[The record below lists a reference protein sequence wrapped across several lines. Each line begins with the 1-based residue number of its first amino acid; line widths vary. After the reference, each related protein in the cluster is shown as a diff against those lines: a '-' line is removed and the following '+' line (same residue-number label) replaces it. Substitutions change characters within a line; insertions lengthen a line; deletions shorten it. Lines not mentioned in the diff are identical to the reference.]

1 MKRFSRV
8 FSIFLVICLLFGVA
22 VIASATAPADKTE
35 KIRNYDFEDGSKT
48 FGTSYNTASYT
59 LSNVDSKIGN
69 RYLRFVNNK
78 TATARYNT
86 GFLIGTNAMT
96 STSLFNSGLNLK
108 NVYDYYTVDFD
119 LSADQCY
126 VFVGYKVEIAES
138 SYKIE
143 EVYKTY
149 SNIDE
154 NVIATDISATFSEL
168 KSGISEC
175 IKNGL
180 ITGFADADAF
190 LKTTEYV
197 KDADAAELSSS
208 VNVSDALASKKLSY
222 SNNMEFALENRVM
235 YNGALKD
242 TGANSLKVKLTY
254 NQSDARWHFTVA
266 NIYDGD
272 VVNNSGI
279 EFVLAD
285 GIGEWN
291 HFTYVVKVN
300 HETPGLSRA
309 QLYYNGYLIGTSCI
323 NIYTSN
329 DNYRLGAT
337 DIGPRGIYWTIT
349 DYAGDC
355 SMGIDNFV
363 STFYKTSYSSESGR
377 SIADL
382 FDENSDLKSV
392 SQCDDVVYNEDYVSP
407 APNKYVE
414 VGGKKVYV
422 PALVGT
428 SFKNIKNG
436 EVVKSEI
443 DLIGIDPPAWTS
455 FSIECAPDCIVTL
468 STEAIARGTTISKTA
483 DGYRIDSG
491 IMANMSLFTD
501 MCFNLYLPK
510 IDGLNILS
518 VSNAELDE
526 NTYWVNGNEM
536 YVISAT
542 PQINS
547 FDPIEATVKYSMDG
561 NEYELDILLD
571 VLRYT
576 TTVAN
581 LYECGSK
588 ESRLVYE
595 IIRYKEAAAVYL
607 DPEFQDS
614 TGALSAFK
622 EIYSSHADCK
632 CVTENISI
640 PEEELNVDYSPL
652 MEKGVL
658 GISYDVALD
667 KMGLVIYV
675 KEDTTLSGVSYKNH
689 RGETVTH
696 TVENGRLIEKSGY
709 YLVESISAAD
719 INNVMTITTGE
730 AMGTYSLGKYIN
742 NNPTVELAKRL
753 YSYSVAAENYK
764 SVIIPYQASHLI
776 LNNDGT
782 YGGTFSEELYGNG
795 APLNGKYDVINSDYY
810 TVNSDYYNMSS
821 TSERVIFPKF
831 SSYQQTMQDSSGL
844 ACLVMILN
852 YMGEDVSGKY
862 SELALLKKY
871 QVINDTTVYGKGTT
885 ASGLKALVE
894 SLDLGY
900 TAENESLTITNSDS
914 KSTKQ
919 TKMKNFFMDNI
930 KEGKFVLVRYTSPV
944 GYGWKLVIGYDTL
957 GNIQNTQ
964 TEKFTDHFGDDVI
977 IFAEP
982 YDGFDHCQDGYATER
997 AQDFLVWWRD
1007 MELDGTVNET
1017 YSYLVIDPNLDIEF
1031 DYQPVDET
1039 VKQELYDIHLPLN
1052 PDGSYGGTRNSSLY
1066 GSITSGKGWWNHTD
1080 SNYYKINDFYNMG
1093 SEGSRI
1099 LLPNYTILQQTMSS
1113 SCGICAVTSVLKYY
1127 GMEGDYYDLELE
1139 YLNHYENINAHEGE
1153 VKGQGTSTVGNTLA
1167 LAEWGYVTEYGL
1179 AEKGNVPKYTT
1190 YEAYTAMIRENL
1202 LAGRPI
1208 VVTTN
1213 LGSGHFLT
1221 IIGYDDMGTD
1231 YIYDDVIITADSCDY
1246 WDGYQ
1251 DGYNVYSAYKF
1262 FTQHTNGSYSKLQQ
1276 HIIIFPKADHTHE
1289 YEGEW
1294 HTTATIFAAGEEYRE
1309 CSHEGCSVRETRPAE
1324 KLEVVSVSMTQAPK
1338 KTVYEASDVGTRYDL
1353 TGMVVTAYDK
1363 NGKGYDVTTLV
1374 TLEKETVSQ
1383 DDKQITVSYAG
1394 FTAAVDIRVILER
1407 VTVSGLKANGT
1418 LNESYTVEGYFV
1430 GVANEGVY
1438 ADATTGNY
1446 SGDRELLIKDIETD
1460 DIIAV
1465 RNIPYG
1471 SFPDYGYK
1479 KGDRII
1485 INATYKKDTTV
1496 ITKRYLDFTSDNPDN
1511 IDGTIISSGNKI
1523 EFKLDNVTT
1532 ISTWDEWK
1540 AFFNDS
1546 NDNCYTYVKLATS
1559 ELFVDRESHSGGSY
1573 AWRLHPIAAASS
1585 TSAVKS
1591 DSRWTVVNANIT
1603 TSNLGSQ
1610 SWSGYFQTMTSTDP
1624 RYNSSHCQRVCLA
1637 DEVYVLYTGACNYYF
1652 SLTILD
1658 DYWFVF
1664 NDEDNSSYTNA
1675 EVVIEVAKAY
1685 DRRGKYIQYNQTMSR
1700 RHINPSPEDATAQ
1713 NMVYLDCSSFVNAVY
1728 YEAFGVNVMPYA
1740 LDYTIEDVA
1749 QTPQT
1754 GRFRNYARDNQG
1766 NADVVGYWEIE
1777 NYDGDV
1783 VARLSEIKGML
1794 EIGDVINYRKAGDS
1808 AGHVLIYIG
1817 GTAFIHCSGGDYKVF
1832 DDASQS
1838 YDYGDEKANGAVYIE
1853 SNYMNTL
1860 FEDTSHDRYL
1870 GKVYD
1875 VCIIRPLAR
1884 GLTPTEKTEA
1894 RMAMKGV
1901 TFDKTVDVGTSSAVY
1916 KNGELTYSV
1925 TVTNNGE
1932 SIEYFTLRDVICDN
1946 VSFVSG
1952 SHIDRLTVDG
1962 NVLTWNLRV
1971 GVGSSVTVSW
1981 TVRVNE
1987 DAKSGSIIDGTN
1999 TTVNGIAVT
2008 KTVNTVSAYTA
2019 EEMALLVQKAKEY
2032 AAASKSFNDPMLM
2045 AKELY
2050 REVFGT
2056 DVFGEDITA
2065 VKALLE
2071 DIIDATNESLNT
2083 ESELCSMVAPYLY
2096 GGRDIATLYIQNND
2110 IVRLITNANI
2120 SVGDVICAYDRSES
2134 RTVVYI
2140 YVGDSTLVAI
2150 DSADNTCKTV
2160 TMSDSPYEASHV
2172 LVTLFAYDL
2181 YAVIRPSMK

>member
-154 NVIATDISATFSEL
+154 KVIETDISATFSEL

-175 IKNGL
+175 IEKGL

-222 SNNMEFALENRVM
+222 SNNMEFALENRVL
-235 YNGALKD
+235 YNDALKD
-242 TGANSLKVKLTY
+242 SGANSLKVKLTY

-285 GIGEWN
+285 GVGEWN

-323 NIYTSN
+323 NIYASDT
-329 DNYRLGAT
+329 YRLGAT
-337 DIGPRGIYWTIT
+337 NIGPRGIYWTIT

-363 STFYKTSYSSESGR
+363 STFYKTTYSSGSADG
-377 SIADL
+377 IDDL
-382 FDENSDLKSV
+382 FDENSALESV
-392 SQCDDVVYNEDYVSP
+392 SQCTDVVYNKDYNAP
-407 APNKYVE
+407 APSNQFKIN
-414 VGGKKVYV
+414 GKAIGV
-422 PALVGT
+422 PWLANEALKKIGNNSTVTTDKDLLNLNSPVWSSYDIMCG
-428 SFKNIKNG
+428 SG
-436 EVVKSEI
+436 VK
-443 DLIGIDPPAWTS
+443 A
-455 FSIECAPDCIVTL
+455 TL
-468 STEAIARGTTISKTA
+468 SSAAKNNGVTIDETSY
-483 DGYRIDSG
+483 GYRVNGVSKY
-491 IMANMSLFTD
+491 ANMSLFTD
-501 MCFNLYLPK
+501 MQFNLYLPK
-510 IDGLNILS
+510 
-518 VSNAELDE
+518 
-526 NTYWVNGNEM
+526 VNGIKITEVSGEAWLEEGTVTIEGVEM
-536 YVISAT
+536 YVVSGISDVWSFAPLKAKIKYEENGLDLEYTAT
-542 PQINS
+542 L
-547 FDPIEATVKYSMDG
+547 DTIEYATLVT
-561 NEYELDILLD
+561 NEF
-571 VLRYT
+571 
-576 TTVAN
+576 
-581 LYECGSK
+581 ECGSD
-588 ESRLVYE
+588 EATLIYE
-595 IIRYKEAAAVYL
+595 MIEYKKAASEYL
-607 DPEFQDS
+607 ERDINEEDLEK
-614 TGALSAFK
+614 LSAFYALFEEHQRCTCSK
-622 EIYSSHADCK
+622 TA
-632 CVTENISI
+632 VNISAS
-640 PEEELNVDYSPL
+640 EKNTDYSAL
-652 MEKGVL
+652 KNAGVT
-658 GISYDVALD
+658 GISYDISLD
-667 KMGLVIYV
+667 KSGVVIHVNAGVTVNSVTYKGNDGKDVIHSEENGNLIYEDGYYV
-675 KEDTTLSGVSYKNH
+675 VSGVS
-689 RGETVTH
+689 
-696 TVENGRLIEKSGY
+696 
-709 YLVESISAAD
+709 AANID
-719 INNVMTITTGE
+719 AIMTIRVGD
-730 AMGTYSLGKYIN
+730 AVGSYCLGKYIVT
-742 NNPTVELAKRL
+742 NPNVEIAKNL
-753 YSYSVAAENYK
+753 YKYSLAAEDYK
-764 SVIIPYQASHLI
+764 NVTIQEICVSVSSVKHNSSVGDTYYVEGYCVFVSDGEITLRDINTDESVSLRGVPAGYMIGDRIIASSVVA
-776 LNNDGT
+776 NDGD
-782 YGGTFSEELYGNG
+782 
-795 APLNGKYDVINSDYY
+795 GKYLV
-810 TVNSDYYNMSS
+810 
-821 TSERVIFPKF
+821 F
-831 SSYQQTMQDSSGL
+831 SNKNPEDITRTIVSRG
-844 ACLVMILN
+844 N
-852 YMGEDVSGKY
+852 DVS
-862 SELALLKKY
+862 
-871 QVINDTTVYGKGTT
+871 
-885 ASGLKALVE
+885 
-894 SLDLGY
+894 
-900 TAENESLTITNSDS
+900 
-914 KSTKQ
+914 
-919 TKMKNFFMDNI
+919 
-930 KEGKFVLVRYTSPV
+930 
-944 GYGWKLVIGYDTL
+944 
-957 GNIQNTQ
+957 
-964 TEKFTDHFGDDVI
+964 H
-977 IFAEP
+977 
-982 YDGFDHCQDGYATER
+982 
-997 AQDFLVWWRD
+997 
-1007 MELDGTVNET
+1007 
-1017 YSYLVIDPNLDIEF
+1017 
-1031 DYQPVDET
+1031 
-1039 VKQELYDIHLPLN
+1039 
-1052 PDGSYGGTRNSSLY
+1052 
-1066 GSITSGKGWWNHTD
+1066 
-1080 SNYYKINDFYNMG
+1080 
-1093 SEGSRI
+1093 
-1099 LLPNYTILQQTMSS
+1099 
-1113 SCGICAVTSVLKYY
+1113 
-1127 GMEGDYYDLELE
+1127 
-1139 YLNHYENINAHEGE
+1139 AHEYSGE
-1153 VKGQGTSTVGNTLA
+1153 WLTTSTIF
-1167 LAEWGYVTEYGL
+1167 
-1179 AEKGNVPKYTT
+1179 
-1190 YEAYTAMIRENL
+1190 EAGI
-1202 LAGRPI
+1202 
-1208 VVTTN
+1208 
-1213 LGSGHFLT
+1213 
-1221 IIGYDDMGTD
+1221 
-1231 YIYDDVIITADSCDY
+1231 
-1246 WDGYQ
+1246 
-1251 DGYNVYSAYKF
+1251 
-1262 FTQHTNGSYSKLQQ
+1262 
-1276 HIIIFPKADHTHE
+1276 
-1289 YEGEW
+1289 
-1294 HTTATIFAAGEEYRE
+1294 EYRE
-1309 CSHEGCSVRETRPAE
+1309 CSYQGCAERESRLG
-1324 KLEVVSVSMTQAPK
+1324 KRLEVITVSVTQAPN
-1338 KTVYEASDVGTRYDL
+1338 KTVYELSEVGESYDIA
-1353 TGMVVTAYDK
+1353 GMVVKAYDMY
-1363 NGKGYDVTTLV
+1363 GREYDVTNLISV
-1374 TLEKETVSQ
+1374 ANPTVSSS
-1383 DDKQITVSYAG
+1383 DTEIEISYAG
-1394 FTAAVDIRVILER
+1394 KSAFVEIRVLLER
-1407 VTVSGLKANGT
+1407 IAISELKTKGT
-1418 LNESYTVEGYFV
+1418 LNNSYTVEGYFV
-1430 GVANEGVY
+1430 GVANEGVFSTDKTSDY
-1438 ADATTGNY
+1438 A
-1446 SGDRELLIKDIETD
+1446 GDRELLIKDIETD

-2050 REVFGT
+2050 REVFGI